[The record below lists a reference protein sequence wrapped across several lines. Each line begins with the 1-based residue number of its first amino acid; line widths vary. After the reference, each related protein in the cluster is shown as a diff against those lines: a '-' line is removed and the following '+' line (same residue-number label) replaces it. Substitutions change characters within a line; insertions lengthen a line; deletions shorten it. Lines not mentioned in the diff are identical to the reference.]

1 MFEEIREA
9 VSKTPKSSA
18 QIREEAR
25 RSYEI
30 AQIRHI
36 ETERAE
42 QGKLPMFSFMWWLM
56 LVWNTF
62 MFLVKR
68 ARTTLIWL
76 VGFNLVPRAA
86 FLAVCVLAVTWA
98 IARFR
103 GDSRARQILPLLP
116 IIGDWIRYRRDRRRE
131 KETSLGNDLLRD
143 FRIVEDTLLT
153 QDVVYPAA
161 AREIDGVL
169 FWTFSIGRHG
179 ATRER
184 IQKHLEEGLSI
195 VGAADYRLEQ
205 IDNSTWEV
213 RFFKEQQPWF
223 LDQAQELAEPLP
235 AEFSEKGEK
244 QRVRVPVFFTEN
256 NEQRTIDLDGVA
268 GMVIGGLPGS
278 GKSALLNTLLAP
290 LLATDLV
297 EVSIFDGKGG
307 ADLRHFEPYAGHF
320 SNDDRD
326 LDGLIEFLEKKLE
339 LLRHRVHTNKERTG
353 DSNFWHTGLSAKHP
367 AQVIVIDE
375 CQNYLDSSGDS
386 KEDKQKKEKIVAL
399 VTDLVKKGRSAG
411 FTTILSTQKPDSQSV
426 PTKIR
431 DNCTRRIAFRV
442 TTPEMTTMI
451 LGAQPEDA
459 PAPTE
464 IPNARKGGAI
474 IASDEGEWEA
484 VRAFYISER
493 NLEEWL
499 AKHAVKKELK
509 QV

>member
-30 AQIRHI
+30 AQIRQTEI
-36 ETERAE
+36 ERAE

-68 ARTTLIWL
+68 ARMTLIWL

-161 AREIDGVL
+161 AREIDEVL

-256 NEQRTIDLDGVA
+256 NE
-268 GMVIGGLPGS
+268 
-278 GKSALLNTLLAP
+278 
-290 LLATDLV
+290 
-297 EVSIFDGKGG
+297 
-307 ADLRHFEPYAGHF
+307 
-320 SNDDRD
+320 
-326 LDGLIEFLEKKLE
+326 
-339 LLRHRVHTNKERTG
+339 
-353 DSNFWHTGLSAKHP
+353 
-367 AQVIVIDE
+367 
-375 CQNYLDSSGDS
+375 
-386 KEDKQKKEKIVAL
+386 
-399 VTDLVKKGRSAG
+399 
-411 FTTILSTQKPDSQSV
+411 
-426 PTKIR
+426 
-431 DNCTRRIAFRV
+431 
-442 TTPEMTTMI
+442 
-451 LGAQPEDA
+451 
-459 PAPTE
+459 
-464 IPNARKGGAI
+464 
-474 IASDEGEWEA
+474 
-484 VRAFYISER
+484 
-493 NLEEWL
+493 
-499 AKHAVKKELK
+499 
-509 QV
+509 